1 MNLNTYACLD
11 IGDFYTKLVISSYN
25 GEKSDIL
32 FARKTPTKGIS
43 NGKVNSKAEANA
55 CITYLLT
62 EADKFGLTVDE
73 VILVLPNK
81 TLKVSR
87 KVANIKLSPQDT
99 MQITNN
105 EISSLRN
112 ACMNY
117 KIQPDDVV
125 IDCQD
130 INYVID
136 ERSIETTSPIGMK
149 ANAIR
154 LNAFVYTIKEDILSE
169 LTDLLEDVH
178 LRIKKV
184 VINSVACSSNLLDEE
199 IIRGA
204 YIVDVGA
211 TNLSISYFKGGLL
224 TEIKE
229 GKLAGNYI
237 TYKMSNYL
245 DIDLE
250 EAEQLKIKYGN
261 ALKDTASDINLY
273 KANSGKLI
281 TERMI
286 AFAIEES
293 LNDIINDINHTL
305 DLMLVD
311 NTNNYPLVVVGG
323 TSALYNL
330 EEKMQKDIAN
340 KVIVRRKSTFGARN
354 NVYIAAVGAGSY
366 YNKHF
371 NKGEI

>member
-25 GEKSDIL
+25 DDKCDIL
-32 FARKTPTKGIS
+32 FAKKTPTKGIS

-55 CITYLLT
+55 CIDYLLT
-62 EADKFGLTVDE
+62 EADKYGLPVDE

-81 TLKVSR
+81 TIKVSR

-99 MQITNN
+99 MQITQN
-105 EISSLRN
+105 EINSLRN
-112 ACMNY
+112 ACMTY

-136 ERSIETTSPIGMK
+136 ERSIEPITPIGMK

-154 LNAFVYTIKEDILSE
+154 LNAYVYTIKEDILSE

-178 LRIKKV
+178 LKIKKV
-184 VINSVACSSNLLDEE
+184 VINSVASSNNLVEEE

-204 YIVDVGA
+204 YIVDIGA
-211 TNLSISYFKGGLL
+211 TNLSLSFFKGGLL

-229 GKLAGNYI
+229 GKLGGNFI

-245 DIDLE
+245 DIDVD
-250 EAEQLKIKYGN
+250 EAEMLKLKYGN
-261 ALKDTASDINLY
+261 ALKDTASDIVLY
-273 KANSGKLI
+273 KANNGKLI

-286 AFAIEES
+286 AFAIEEA
-293 LNDIINDINHTL
+293 LNEVIEDINHTK
-305 DLMLVD
+305 DLMLVENAD
-311 NTNNYPLVVVGG
+311 NYPMIIVGG
-323 TSALYNL
+323 TSSLYNL

-354 NVYIAAVGAGSY
+354 NVYIAACGAVSIV
-366 YNKHF
+366 NKCL